1 MAKVTWLGDED
12 PAAQVVEMFGH
23 TFVKGQAVDVDPK
36 DATFR
41 KFDGNPA
48 FSTSGKA
55 DPVSSHEPEPAD
67 PEAGTERAALRAELA
82 RRGIT
87 MKGNPSEDTMRAK
100 LAGAVDDD

>member
-12 PAAQVVEMFGH
+12 PSAQVVEMFGH
-23 TFVKGQAVDVDPK
+23 TFVKGQSVDVDEK
-36 DATFR
+36 DESFR
-41 KFDGNPA
+41 KFKGNPA
-48 FSTSGKA
+48 FSTEGKA
-55 DPVSSHEPEPAD
+55 APIESAEPEPVD
-67 PEAGTERAALRAELA
+67 TEAGTERAALRAELA